1 MTDKE
6 EDRGKII
13 ESLVTRLESR
23 LIEVERLR
31 ALTNWQPIETAPRD
45 GTHILGWVPSAYN
58 GMVPFGEQQ
67 APPDEWYCTSLYWHQ
82 DDTFP
87 GVCGWRLSECGFEN
101 YNDECSPTHWMP
113 LPEPPGA

>member
-45 GTHILGWVPSAYN
+45 GTWILLTGGSVDWDWDGDSKPRVVAAQFRERNADSWQFAWFDAGYY
-58 GMVPFGEQQ
+58 GE
-67 APPDEWYCTSLYWHQ
+67 Y
-82 DDTFP
+82 
-87 GVCGWRLSECGFEN
+87 EN
-101 YNDECSPTHWMP
+101 PTHWMP